1 MVDTRLRVLIVDD
14 DASLRKLLSQI
25 FIGAGYRVRSAD
37 GGVAALAEIRQ
48 ETPDVLLSDLQMPGM
63 SGFEL
68 LSVVRHWFP
77 TVRMIAMSGAYS
89 GEGIPPGV
97 VADAF
102 YEKGRMVDSLM
113 RIMAAIDGR
122 DPLLNSPGRG
132 DSAMTDAGLDR
143 S

>member
-14 DASLRKLLSQI
+14 DASIRKLLSQI

-63 SGFEL
+63 SGIEL

-132 DSAMTDAGLDR
+132 DSAMSDAGLDR

>member
-48 ETPDVLLSDLQMPGM
+48 ETPDVLVSDLQMPGM
-63 SGFEL
+63 SGIEL

-113 RIMAAIDGR
+113 RIMAAIAGR

-132 DSAMTDAGLDR
+132 DSAMSDAVLDR